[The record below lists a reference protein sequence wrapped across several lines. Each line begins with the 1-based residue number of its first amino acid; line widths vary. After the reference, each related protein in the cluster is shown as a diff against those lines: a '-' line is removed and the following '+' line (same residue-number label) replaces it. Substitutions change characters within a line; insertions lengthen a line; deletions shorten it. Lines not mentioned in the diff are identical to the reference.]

1 MTAAPETGFTGEGGI
16 RAGRAGVLNGGSAI
30 NRKRPV
36 SLGNVNDQLGC
47 CCGVRGSVAR
57 KVELAQ
63 VGFGVGVRTV
73 FDGKYLWKSSLDPR
87 DVEGV
92 LKPLGRGWPGFQ
104 CESQPCLKE

>member
-1 MTAAPETGFTGEGGI
+1 M
-16 RAGRAGVLNGGSAI
+16 
-30 NRKRPV
+30 
-36 SLGNVNDQLGC
+36 
-47 CCGVRGSVAR
+47 AR

-87 DVEGV
+87 DVKGV

-104 CESQPCLKE
+104 CESQPCLKGMRAGDRKQRCAAGTHGVATALHRFLLRVAYMERPLSVEVCYGYEHR